1 MQFQNAV
8 PPVEDIDLGTLGRAL
23 WRAKTW
29 IVGLAIGAGV
39 VTFAGLSMVRPLYT
53 SESRILIENDVS
65 PFTRAATDLG
75 RDQLQALD
83 EQAVQSQVQVLTSRD
98 LALDVAKSLDL
109 ANNPEFAN
117 DVGVNLL
124 GRLMS
129 RFGLGRG
136 SEKSVQ
142 DKAADAF
149 EEHLT
154 VYALNKSSVIAV
166 DYTSG
171 DPDLA
176 AKTANKLAEAYIDWQ
191 LQAKLEQTKDVTT
204 WLNAQIEE
212 LRKKVAEFGGC
223 RGAVPLD
230 PGLI

>member
-53 SESRILIENDVS
+53 SELRILIENDVS

-142 DKAADAF
+142 DKAGPSRSISLSTLSINRA
-149 EEHLT
+149 
-154 VYALNKSSVIAV
+154 
-166 DYTSG
+166 
-171 DPDLA
+171 
-176 AKTANKLAEAYIDWQ
+176 
-191 LQAKLEQTKDVTT
+191 
-204 WLNAQIEE
+204 
-212 LRKKVAEFGGC
+212 
-223 RGAVPLD
+223 
-230 PGLI
+230 

>member
-98 LALDVAKSLDL
+98 LA
-109 ANNPEFAN
+109 
-117 DVGVNLL
+117 
-124 GRLMS
+124 
-129 RFGLGRG
+129 
-136 SEKSVQ
+136 
-142 DKAADAF
+142 
-149 EEHLT
+149 
-154 VYALNKSSVIAV
+154 
-166 DYTSG
+166 
-171 DPDLA
+171 
-176 AKTANKLAEAYIDWQ
+176 
-191 LQAKLEQTKDVTT
+191 
-204 WLNAQIEE
+204 
-212 LRKKVAEFGGC
+212 
-223 RGAVPLD
+223 
-230 PGLI
+230 